1 MNNYIVFSS
10 YYKHGETSTEIYQ
23 SLLEMFDKF
32 LYINICECLEQIILE
47 NIPDSESENESD
59 DDSDNESVKIYDED
73 YENAK
78 IEYNMLYNKY
88 KNMYERQY
96 RSIEKNKKQDY
107 FKILTENIETNEEI
121 LLNDI
126 IKMNHNLFT
135 NNWSIRTII
144 KVKKNYYT
152 SYI

>member
-1 MNNYIVFSS
+1 MDNNNYIVFSS

-32 LYINICECLEQIILE
+32 LYINICECLEQIIME
-47 NIPDSESENESD
+47 NTSDSESDNESD
-59 DDSDNESVKIYDED
+59 DDSDNDEDNENSKIENNILYKKYNKIYD
-73 YENAK
+73 K
-78 IEYNMLYNKY
+78 
-88 KNMYERQY
+88 RY
-96 RSIEKNKKQDY
+96 RSIEKNKKQDN
-107 FKILTENIETNEEI
+107 FKILTENIETDEEI

-144 KVKKNYYT
+144 KVKKDYYT